1 MRETE
6 GGKEGSREGGR
17 EGGRWG
23 KVEKGVRKE
32 GRVLALKWQR
42 LLTQKCLGDQAHLV
56 RGLHTYRRNNP
67 VSVTSD
73 METITEIGGVAV
85 ANGSVRPFEQEQ
97 PMQ

>member
-1 MRETE
+1 M
-6 GGKEGSREGGR
+6 
-17 EGGRWG
+17 
-23 KVEKGVRKE
+23 EKGVRKE

-73 METITEIGGVAV
+73 TETITEMGGVAV
-85 ANGSVRPFEQEQ
+85 ANRSSPCSDLAGGSQSVVPG
-97 PMQ
+97 PAPGWPGHW